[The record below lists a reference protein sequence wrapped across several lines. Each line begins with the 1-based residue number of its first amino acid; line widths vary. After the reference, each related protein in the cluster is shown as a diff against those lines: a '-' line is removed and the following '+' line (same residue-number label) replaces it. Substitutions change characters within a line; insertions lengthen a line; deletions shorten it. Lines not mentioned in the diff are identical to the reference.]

1 VIEVARPTR
10 VFFASD
16 LHGST
21 VGWKKFVAAAGFYGA
36 DVLVYGGDLMGKQLV
51 PIVLEAGEYRARFNG
66 EDHRFAQD
74 GVDGF
79 TSWLDR
85 SGAYWKVMRPDEYG
99 EANASSAVQDGL
111 FRDAARAR
119 LAEWLGLAEERA
131 GVPVFVTGGNDD
143 DPEVLEVLERHEG
156 ERVVACEGRVVELDA
171 EHTMATMGW
180 TSPTPWDTWREA
192 SEERLAEMIE
202 AAVTNVPDV
211 GRCAFN
217 FHAPPK
223 GTPLDM
229 CLQVEVD
236 EQGLAQPVRSGGRF
250 HWTSGGSVAV
260 REAVA
265 HYQPVV
271 GLHGHIH
278 ESPGRFRVGR
288 TQCFNAGSEY
298 GQGHLQG
305 CLFTLKAGSLKGYQ
319 HTSG

>member
-1 VIEVARPTR
+1 MARPTR

-36 DVLVYGGDLMGKQLV
+36 DALVYGGDLMGKQFV
-51 PIVLEAGEYRARFNG
+51 PIVREAGEYRARFNG
-66 EDHRFAQD
+66 EDHTFDSD
-74 GVDGF
+74 GLEGF
-79 TSWLDR
+79 TAWLDR
-85 SGAYWKVMRPDEYG
+85 AGAYWKVMGGEDYQ
-99 EANASSAVQDGL
+99 EANASQGAQDAL
-111 FRDAARAR
+111 FRVAARER
-119 LAEWLGLAEERA
+119 LVKWLALAEERA

-143 DPEVLEVLERHEG
+143 DPQVLEELDRHTG
-156 ERVVACEGRVVELDA
+156 QWVVAAEGRLVELDA

-192 SEERLAEMIE
+192 GEDRLAEMID
-202 AAVTNVPDV
+202 AALDRVPDP
-211 GRCAFN
+211 GRCVFN

-223 GTPLDM
+223 DTPLDV

-236 EQGLAQPVRSGGRF
+236 DQGLAKPVRTGGRF
-250 HWTSGGSVAV
+250 HWTGGGSVAV
-260 REAVA
+260 REAIA
-265 HYQPVV
+265 RYQPLA

-278 ESPGRFRVGR
+278 ESPGRFRLGR

-305 CLFTLKAGSLKGYQ
+305 CLVTLKAGSLKGYQ